1 MLIFSGLFAN
11 HRRPKHDSRFV
22 HFPSFHLQTF
32 SLGTDETS
40 PSETGPA
47 LVQTVSLSKLRVRI
61 DSSWNGGH
69 RNRKPSRPASHDGFQ
84 RKWKNA
90 DSSFVGAE
98 RREQNRE
105 GWIQGNPSLRRT
117 LYLDVVWVNS
127 KHYQIPNS

>member
-1 MLIFSGLFAN
+1 VKLIENTLLLFKTKEFCWFFQVFLRIIGGLNMIRGLFIFLVFICKPSVWELTK
-11 HRRPKHDSRFV
+11 RRHPK
-22 HFPSFHLQTF
+22 L
-32 SLGTDETS
+32 
-40 PSETGPA
+40 
-47 LVQTVSLSKLRVRI
+47 